1 MKTSQGH
8 LTHSCGKGDFWKEMT
23 EINRTRVE
31 GGGRMCEEKGIESTK
46 DQEGSNNL
54 SIEGRRAIE
63 LG

>member
-1 MKTSQGH
+1 MI
-8 LTHSCGKGDFWKEMT
+8 

-54 SIEGRRAIE
+54 RIQGKESN
-63 LG
+63 